1 LSFNPIAGLNNNWYL
16 FDNKTYTTNQ
26 TTYAGL
32 MCKAVAAND
41 GGSSGFNEQRS
52 GN

>member
-1 LSFNPIAGLNNNWYL
+1 
-16 FDNKTYTTNQ
+16 
-26 TTYAGL
+26 

-52 GN
+52 GNWPLLLSTVDGRAIVHTIYKDAVSAWPSDWS